1 MKKQAVA
8 ENQQLSKSILD
19 QWIAFKRHFLKA
31 FTQDPISPEEEQEF
45 LEIKSQIS
53 KVSRILNE
61 RLKDL
66 GFDGE
71 KISGILR
78 QCISVGQL
86 RAMPVPDRRNLYKE
100 WHAICINLNRL
111 VGATEFVGQGW
122 VPVVIDAKVETSIAS
137 IKSRL
142 SRGEK
147 GKRRGK
153 AGIIVAVVVLVVVAA
168 AVAFFAM
175 NQ

>member
-1 MKKQAVA
+1 MKKQVVT

-19 QWIAFKRHFLKA
+19 HWIVFKRHFLKA

-45 LEIKSQIS
+45 LEVKSQIS
-53 KVSRILNE
+53 KISRVLNE

-71 KISGILR
+71 KISNILR

-100 WHAICINLNRL
+100 WHAIFISLNRVL
-111 VGATEFVGQGW
+111 GATEFVGLGW
-122 VPVVIDAKVETSIAS
+122 VPVVIETKTETSIAS

-142 SRGEK
+142 AAGEK
-147 GKRRGK
+147 GKRKGK
-153 AGIIVAVVVLVVVAA
+153 IGILIGVVVLVVAA
-168 AVAFFAM
+168 VAVAFFM

>member
-1 MKKQAVA
+1 MKKQAAA
-8 ENQQLSKSILD
+8 ENLQLSKSVLD
-19 QWIAFKRHFLKA
+19 QWIVFKRHFLKA

-45 LEIKSQIS
+45 LEVKSQIS
-53 KVSRILNE
+53 KISRVLNE

-71 KISGILR
+71 KISNILR

-100 WHAICINLNRL
+100 WHAIYINLNRVL
-111 VGATEFVGQGW
+111 GATEFVGQGW
-122 VPVVIDAKVETSIAS
+122 VPAVIDAKTDTSIAS

-142 SRGEK
+142 AKGEK
-147 GKRRGK
+147 GKRKGK
-153 AGIIVAVVVLVVVAA
+153 VGIIVAVVVLVAAAA
-168 AVAFFAM
+168 AVAYFL